1 MAKSTATT
9 GTSGR
14 RRLALVLLFSAAS
27 LFLVG
32 TGYAGYLAWTSW
44 RALNTVLAPAGPRA
58 QGQAATGQGW
68 ESRGRINLLLMG
80 LDRRPAD
87 GRIPART
94 DTMIVLSVDPYGK
107 TASMLSIPRD
117 LYVPI
122 QMVRVGSRCQADWD
136 RINTAMVHGE
146 TCGYPGGGA
155 AQARDTVQATFDL
168 PIHYTVVVDF
178 AGFQRIIDTMG
189 GVEIV
194 LDEPLFDPEFPT
206 PDGGTMSVFLPASQQ
221 RLNGEKALWYARS
234 RFQRADYG
242 RMHHQQKL
250 LLAMRDQAMRLNL
263 IPRLPELV
271 RELGSTVTTDIPLE
285 AALNLGRLLSAIPPD
300 QIVGKAVEGDLVSS
314 ATTPGG
320 AAVLLLNKAKASA
333 LVRGLFYDA
342 RLREEGAS
350 VALMDGSQRSGLA
363 SQAVA
368 YLQAHGFEQITT
380 ESTNGTTRRD
390 TVIID
395 HSGKPYTAGLAAGLL
410 GLPTDRIK
418 VQRNGPAATDI
429 EIILGTDAPELN

>member
-32 TGYAGYLAWTSW
+32 VGYAGYLAWTSW
-44 RALNTVLAPAGPRA
+44 GALNTVLAPAGPRA

-68 ESRGRINLLLMG
+68 ESKGRINLLLMG

-87 GRIPART
+87 GRIP
-94 DTMIVLSVDPYGK
+94 
-107 TASMLSIPRD
+107 
-117 LYVPI
+117 
-122 QMVRVGSRCQADWD
+122 D

-194 LDEPLFDPEFPT
+194 LDELLFDPEVPT
-206 PDGGTMSVFLPASQQ
+206 PDGGTMSVLLPTGQQ
-221 RLNGEKALWYARS
+221 RHNGEKALWYARS

-314 ATTPGG
+314 ATTPRG
-320 AAVLLLNKAKASA
+320 AAVL
-333 LVRGLFYDA
+333 
-342 RLREEGAS
+342 
-350 VALMDGSQRSGLA
+350 
-363 SQAVA
+363 
-368 YLQAHGFEQITT
+368 
-380 ESTNGTTRRD
+380 
-390 TVIID
+390 
-395 HSGKPYTAGLAAGLL
+395 
-410 GLPTDRIK
+410 
-418 VQRNGPAATDI
+418 
-429 EIILGTDAPELN
+429 